1 MRTNGTEQ
9 KYLRRAG
16 QLYARA
22 QDALFN
28 KHISNQEWIVWLVSQ
43 QPKIARPTWRQYK
56 ASIIFYLQQ
65 QRISDDIGHAID
77 ILQSAGP
84 MNCCKKGIATSANKQ
99 KKINDTDLT
108 RLINSAAHKN
118 MKHGTSAMVWLL
130 AGMISGLRPSE
141 WQYARINEG
150 NQLVVKNAK
159 STNGRS
165 HGVERTIE
173 LVNLSD
179 QDKQVIELH
188 LGLIKK
194 AINIDGFNS
203 YYEHCRSALYEL
215 TRAIWPKRKKH
226 ITLYSA
232 RHQFSANAKRSGLS
246 LEEIAALM
254 GHASTQTATEHYGR
268 KVSGSP
274 NGVAVRASNG
284 DVERVILLNQH
295 RNEKAL
301 SRNFR

>member
-1 MRTNGTEQ
+1 MRTNETEK
-9 KYLRRAG
+9 KYLKRAG
-16 QLYARA
+16 QLYSQA
-22 QDALFN
+22 QESLSN
-28 KHISNQEWIVWLVSQ
+28 KYISHSELVVWLISQ
-43 QPKIARPTWRQYK
+43 QPRIAKATWRQYK
-56 ASIIFYLQQ
+56 ASVIFYLQHQ
-65 QRISDDIGHAID
+65 EVNEDICRAISTLKVASSGA
-77 ILQSAGP
+77 
-84 MNCCKKGIATSANKQ
+84 CYKKGLGTSASKE
-99 KKINDTDLT
+99 KKINDTDLA
-108 RLINSAAHKN
+108 RLINSATHKN
-118 MKHGTSAMVWLL
+118 MRHGTSAMVWLL

-141 WQYARINEG
+141 WQYACINKG

-165 HGVERTIE
+165 HGIERTIE

-188 LGLIKK
+188 LGLIKT
-194 AINIDGFNS
+194 AIDIDGFNS

-215 TRAIWPKRKKH
+215 TRSLWPKRKKH

-232 RHQFSANAKRSGLS
+232 RHQFSANAKKSGLS

-254 GHASTQTATEHYGR
+254 GHASTQTATQHYGR
-268 KVSGSP
+268 KVSGNP
-274 NGVAVRASNG
+274 KGVAVRASNE

-295 RNEKAL
+295 RNEKTL